1 MLTFEK
7 CKIILTSQ
15 GEKYSD
21 DEIKTIMN
29 VLVQL
34 ACFEYQSYKNYKLKN
49 GQGHIIHSGKFG
61 RTK

>member
-7 CKIILTSQ
+7 CKKTLTSQ

-21 DEIKTIMN
+21 EEIKIIMN

-34 ACFEYQSYKNYKLKN
+34 ACFEYQSYKNDKFKN
-49 GQGHIIHSGKFG
+49 GQGDIIHTGKFRG
-61 RTK
+61 TK